1 MSLLFYVNNKFWKKK
16 RKKLFFFW
24 GDWTDLTSQSY
35 SNTILQEK
43 RSGIPSPLL
52 DSTYGFVCIQQTH
65 FFCFLLF
72 WVNIDQ
78 VFMIIEK
85 DLKQEWFTY
94 VFFLLFFF
102 LLLPSIRTVMV
113 AAWLNDLSTEGKRN
127 QDKK

>member
-1 MSLLFYVNNKFWKKK
+1 MSITSFGKKK
-16 RKKLFFFW
+16 KKKLFFFW

>member
-16 RKKLFFFW
+16 EKLFFFW